1 MVQEATDLYDRAM
14 ERAGLLDDQA
24 VSDLAQEARLAAKNA
39 MESLDRMNFGLT
51 EEEQVS
57 GLMRILA
64 GLNRAI
70 AALESAVSGIR
81 ARSEDDPSQ
90 HPEGPPPADG
100 QPVVPPPARE
110 DDPEGGEPTVPSGAP
125 YGDEDAANGDD

>member
-51 EEEQVS
+51 EEEQIS

-70 AALESAVSGIR
+70 AALENAVSGIR
-81 ARSEDDPSQ
+81 ARTEGEGVPD
-90 HPEGPPPADG
+90 EGPPPADG

-110 DDPEGGEPTVPSGAP
+110 DNPEGGEPTVPSGAP